1 MLCKLKYLEKL
12 NFYKLGKNINL
23 TSNNQL
29 QNTSTTTISKPTQLA
44 TKSEVSQ
51 ATAISDRP
59 KVKAKNSRKSQQQQ
73 NQQSQSGVS
82 YPTM

>member
-1 MLCKLKYLEKL
+1 LRSKID
-12 NFYKLGKNINL
+12 NFLPGKNINL

-29 QNTSTTTISKPTQLA
+29 QNTSTTINKPTQLA

-73 NQQSQSGVS
+73 QQQNQQSQSGVS
-82 YPTM
+82 LS